1 VGTVTTQPSGTVA
14 AGNVI
19 SESPAAG
26 TSVSAGSAVN
36 LVVSSGPAP
45 GPQTIQCTGCYMLV
59 GGLRA
64 TLAFNIAGIG
74 SASRF
79 TYNYRNGAQVIQF
92 ASTTT
97 TSIAAAGTTAVFS
110 GQGTLNGQSGY
121 GFTVTATDGGAA
133 GSGLDSA
140 SITITGPGSYSY
152 TASGAIAGGDIVVR

>member
-1 VGTVTTQPSGTVA
+1 MH
-14 AGNVI
+14 
-19 SESPAAG
+19 
-26 TSVSAGSAVN
+26 
-36 LVVSSGPAP
+36 
-45 GPQTIQCTGCYMLV
+45 GCYMLV

-121 GFTVTATDGGAA
+121 SFTVTATDGGAA